1 MNIEKHRA
9 FLESLEGERGLPEVC
24 DACGGDGKE
33 TCNNPD
39 HGFHNSIGESDG
51 CHGCPVCGNDPLH
64 KVPNGGDCSICEGTG
79 KISAKRLPEEIHNP
93 SGWRFDMPI
102 KDFLNTCD
110 PSESKGRKLI
120 GDYLLE
126 RLKRAESRQ
135 IPDLKEQVKE
145 LVRDAMD
152 LTHDLIASRFATD
165 ATHEFYK
172 AKYDA
177 FRSLCAPDKGGEVK
191 P

>member
-9 FLESLEGERGLPEVC
+9 FIDSLECEKGLPDEM
-24 DACGGDGKE
+24 
-33 TCNNPD
+33 
-39 HGFHNSIGESDG
+39 H
-51 CHGCPVCGNDPLH
+51 
-64 KVPNGGDCSICEGTG
+64 
-79 KISAKRLPEEIHNP
+79 
-93 SGWRFDMPI
+93 GWRFGTQ
-102 KDFLNTCD
+102 LN
-110 PSESKGRKLI
+110 KLSHAQP
-120 GDYLLE
+120 GDAWRFRDYMIE
-126 RLKRAESRQ
+126 RCRRAESRQ
-135 IPDLKEQVKE
+135 IPDLKDRVKE

-152 LTHDLIASRFATD
+152 LTHDLIASRLATD